1 MKKRKKEVESRKNK
15 VVDYLNKKG
24 FDAYIIT
31 NPYNIFYMLDYFF
44 VSSERPVICMIDNE
58 GNVSLAIPSLEEEEA
73 SSLKSVDNLITYFE
87 YPGTFN
93 LDEYI
98 INEFKSTN
106 KKIQNIVF
114 DSLSFDKYNFYSNY
128 LNKVLVDN
136 YILKIRET
144 KSALEINY
152 LKKAAEYADFIVGY
166 GAENVEVGK
175 SEIELLDQM
184 TSATI
189 AKMIKELDEIIYV
202 PGGPAGGLIPSGE
215 RTSLPH
221 ALPSNRKLKKGDNL
235 ILSCGANYRGY
246 RVECERTFILGNP
259 SSRKIKAFNVMSE
272 AQELAI
278 SMMKPGVKCSEIDK
292 EVLGYIE
299 DSGFGEF
306 IRHRTGHGK
315 GLEEHEPPWVEK
327 GDQTILKKGMVLSS
341 EPGIYIDG
349 FAGFRH
355 SDTVVVTEDKPLI
368 LTKYNKNLEDMIL

>member
-1 MKKRKKEVESRKNK
+1 MEKIKVELEKRKNK
-15 VVDYLNKKG
+15 VVEYLNKNG
-24 FDAYIIT
+24 FDGYIIT

-44 VSSERPVICMIDNE
+44 VSSERPVVCMIDKE
-58 GNVSLAIPSLEEEEA
+58 GKTSLAVPLLEEEEA
-73 SSLKSVDNLITYFE
+73 TRLKSIDNLITYFE

-98 INEFKSTN
+98 IEEFKSTN
-106 KKIQNIVF
+106 NTIENVVF
-114 DSLSFDKYNFYSNY
+114 DSLSFGKYNFYQNY
-128 LNKVLVDN
+128 LNNISVDN
-136 YILKIRET
+136 YISKIREI
-144 KSALEINY
+144 KSDLEVDY
-152 LKKAAEYADFIVGY
+152 LKKAAKYADFIVGY
-166 GAENVEVGK
+166 GADHVEVGK

-184 TSATI
+184 TSATV
-189 AKMIKELDEIIYV
+189 AKMVNELDEIIYV

-221 ALPSNRKLKKGDNL
+221 ALPSNRRLKNGDNL

-246 RVECERTFILGNP
+246 RVECERTFIIGEPN
-259 SSRKIKAFNVMSE
+259 SRKIKAFNVMSE
-272 AQELAI
+272 AQELGI
-278 SMMKPGVKCSEIDK
+278 SMMKPGVKCSKIDQ

-299 DSGFGEF
+299 DSGFGEY

-327 GDQTILKKGMVLSS
+327 GDDTVLEKGMVLSS

-355 SDTVVVTEDKPLI
+355 SDTVVVTNDKPLI
-368 LTKYNKNLEDMIL
+368 LTKYNKELEDMIL